1 MLKKGD
7 FLMIQNQ
14 AAQGRYL
21 KDIAAQLG
29 VHPRT
34 VRRALK
40 RGSAPKGQRGPRAS
54 KLDPFKPKVDALL
67 AEGVRNGVVILREIQ
82 SLGYAGGRTVLTDY
96 IRPKRPLLRS
106 RATVRF
112 ETEPGRQAQL
122 DWGEIMTVI
131 QGVETRVY
139 FSAVTLGYARRFH
152 AWGFDRLDAEHLYES
167 VVRAFTYFGG
177 ATAELLI
184 DNPKAL
190 VLSHRVGD
198 TVAFNP
204 RFLDLC
210 AHYAVRPRACRPYRA
225 RTKGKD
231 ERMVGYL
238 KHHFFVR
245 YRQFES
251 LAHLNAR
258 LEAWLREEADVRVHG
273 TVKEVVIERF
283 VREVPHLRPLPRVPF
298 DTAYRENRIVAF
310 DGYVEVRGNRYSVP
324 DALCGQMVGVRI
336 SLDDD
341 LAVFNAHGE
350 IVARHR
356 LQSAAD
362 GWVSVPAHHQ
372 RLWDATLNV
381 ERRDLAVYAEAVSW
395 S

>member
-184 DNPKAL
+184 DNVKRCII
-190 VLSHRVGD
+190 VY
-198 TVAFNP
+198 
-204 RFLDLC
+204 FLTPTYMIGNNI
-210 AHYAVRPRACRPYRA
+210 AMYR
-225 RTKGKD
+225 
-231 ERMVGYL
+231 
-238 KHHFFVR
+238 
-245 YRQFES
+245 
-251 LAHLNAR
+251 N
-258 LEAWLREEADVRVHG
+258 
-273 TVKEVVIERF
+273 
-283 VREVPHLRPLPRVPF
+283 
-298 DTAYRENRIVAF
+298 
-310 DGYVEVRGNRYSVP
+310 
-324 DALCGQMVGVRI
+324 
-336 SLDDD
+336 
-341 LAVFNAHGE
+341 
-350 IVARHR
+350 
-356 LQSAAD
+356 
-362 GWVSVPAHHQ
+362 
-372 RLWDATLNV
+372 
-381 ERRDLAVYAEAVSW
+381 VSW
-395 S
+395 RTGAQHHYSRITTQTACTTCQLFQHNADKRSRTSGKYFFDLFMAPFSQWLEPPPYSGAVLTTHQHH